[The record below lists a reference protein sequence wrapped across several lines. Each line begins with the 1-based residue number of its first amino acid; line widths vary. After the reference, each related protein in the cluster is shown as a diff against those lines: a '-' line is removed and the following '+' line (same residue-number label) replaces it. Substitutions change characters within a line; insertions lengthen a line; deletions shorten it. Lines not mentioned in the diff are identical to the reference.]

1 MEHYK
6 KRKLIFTYKMV
17 REVPTFDDTGIG
29 KHRFHFRKSPMLI
42 FKVDVNKIVVST
54 KVRFSWKGF
63 KYFIGYKND

>member
-1 MEHYK
+1 
-6 KRKLIFTYKMV
+6 MV
-17 REVPTFDDTGIG
+17 REVPTFDDIGIG
-29 KHRFHFRKSPMLI
+29 KHRFYFRKSPMVI